1 NIDELGKVS
10 IEELTKFKHI
20 ERPRDLPLGP
30 LQVLFEFLGLPPG
43 LIVNQ
48 STREE
53 GVRQLQEA
61 VDKLLERTAQAK
73 QAIQQ
78 ELSLW
83 GISLF
88 DEKKKPGLRDE
99 LASFKGF
106 LESLRV

>member
-1 NIDELGKVS
+1 M
-10 IEELTKFKHI
+10 
-20 ERPRDLPLGP
+20 
-30 LQVLFEFLGLPPG
+30 
-43 LIVNQ
+43 
-48 STREE
+48 
-53 GVRQLQEA
+53 
-61 VDKLLERTAQAK
+61 DKLLERTAQAK

-106 LESLRV
+106 LESLRVFNTPGKLKNFRYSEQDIKEQKERFATLKRVEELAGLASEVQPLQMCIRDSFY